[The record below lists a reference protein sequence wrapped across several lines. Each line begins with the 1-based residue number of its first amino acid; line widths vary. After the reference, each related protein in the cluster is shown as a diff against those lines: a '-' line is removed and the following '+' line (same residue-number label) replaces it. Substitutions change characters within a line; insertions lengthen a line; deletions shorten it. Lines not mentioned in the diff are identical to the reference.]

1 MEYVRDVKPC
11 HSVGVHLLGDLVD
24 LFGSVVQEVN
34 HGPERP
40 APGWQCNDPS
50 DLVGNR
56 SRVRLRRA
64 EGNQSVHELIEHAV
78 ELDVSG
84 FFLITLPVQGGRARV
99 MRLAMPRSRPH

>member
-1 MEYVRDVKPC
+1 MGRN
-11 HSVGVHLLGDLVD
+11 GRL
-24 LFGSVVQEVN
+24 
-34 HGPERP
+34 P
-40 APGWQCNDPS
+40 AGNATIRAIF
-50 DLVGNR
+50 VGNR